1 LNFTY
6 FSYISILSDNAKPFV
21 PKLIT
26 YCLKIAG
33 ILHVLDS
40 VSTGSIDIKNS
51 IKAGTM
57 ERAIKLTK
65 YYAGQSINSLQ
76 LYGAKIEESVIKPL
90 LTDMN
95 TS

>member
-1 LNFTY
+1 M
-6 FSYISILSDNAKPFV
+6 

-26 YCLKIAG
+26 YYLKIAG

-40 VSTGSIDIKNS
+40 ISTGSLDIKNS
-51 IKAGTM
+51 IKAGNM
-57 ERAIKLTK
+57 KRAIKLTK
-65 YYAGQSINSLQ
+65 YYAGQSINSLP